1 MLVSSSA
8 DWGSWPSSSSF
19 RSGFR
24 RLPSMAG
31 KQSVLFVPPPLPWLQ
46 MEEFQIYEKYCQN
59 KPRSESLW
67 RQCSDCPFFQVGPE
81 PLPPLAFPS
90 PGPWTELWPG
100 VTKCL
105 VVAGV
110 SEEAGPQAEPGLL
123 PAETC
128 AEDNQVPAAAQGEPP
143 GPPPCI
149 SHTCLLCWLGVYRA
163 HRALTLGPRELL

>member
-8 DWGSWPSSSSF
+8 DWGELACKQQLTLWV
-19 RSGFR
+19 R
-24 RLPSMAG
+24 RLPSMVG
-31 KQSVLFVPPPLPWLQ
+31 KQSVLFVPPPQPRLQ

-67 RQCSDCPFFQVGPE
+67 RQCSDCPFFQVGSE
-81 PLPPLAFPS
+81 PLPPLVFPS
-90 PGPWTELWPG
+90 PWPWTEPRPG

-110 SEEAGPQAEPGLL
+110 PEEAGPQAEPGLL
-123 PAETC
+123 LAETC

-143 GPPPCI
+143 GPQLCT
-149 SHTCLLCWLGVYRA
+149 SHICLSAGQA
-163 HRALTLGPRELL
+163 STALTEP